1 MSRDFV
7 IFTDT
12 SADLPE
18 QYIRDNQLGLLSLSF
33 TIGGETYLCSDMKMT
48 EREFY
53 AKMRAGEAVTT
64 IQVNPDQ
71 AEQKFEQVLR
81 EDKDI
86 LYLAF
91 SSALSG
97 SCNSGAMAARELQ
110 QRYPQAKII
119 VVDTLCASLGEGL
132 LVHKAVQ
139 MKQQGLTLEEIARW
153 AEANK
158 LHVCHRF
165 TVDDLNHLH
174 RGGRVSKTTAVVGT
188 LLGIKPVLHVSNEGK
203 LVPTGKVRGRK
214 QSLISLVD
222 SMAKTMGS
230 YENDT
235 VFISHGDC
243 VEDANF
249 VADLIRERLKVR
261 NFLIHFVDP
270 TIGAHSGPGTVAL
283 FFMGEER

>member
-139 MKQQGLTLEEIARW
+139 MKQQGLTLEEIARS

>member
-18 QYIRDNQLGLLSLSF
+18 QYIQDNQLGLLSLSF
-33 TIGGETYLCSDMKMT
+33 TIGGETYLCSDMQMT

-53 AKMRAGEAVTT
+53 AKMRAGEMVTT

-71 AEQKFEQVLR
+71 AEQKFEQVLQQ
-81 EDKDI
+81 DKDI
-86 LYLAF
+86 LYIAF

-97 SCNSGAMAARELQ
+97 SCNSGAMAAKDLQ
-110 QRYPQAKII
+110 ERYPQAKII
-119 VVDTLCASLGEGL
+119 VIDSLCASLGEGL

-139 MKQQGLTLEEIARW
+139 MKQQGLALEEIARW
-153 AEANK
+153 VEANK
-158 LHVCHRF
+158 LHICHRF

-188 LLGIKPVLHVSNEGK
+188 LLGIKPVLHVNNEGK

-222 SMAKTMGS
+222 SMAKTVGN

-243 VEDANF
+243 QEDANF
-249 VADLIRERLKVR
+249 VADLIRERMKVR

>member
-97 SCNSGAMAARELQ
+97 SVNPIRSNS
-110 QRYPQAKII
+110 
-119 VVDTLCASLGEGL
+119 
-132 LVHKAVQ
+132 
-139 MKQQGLTLEEIARW
+139 
-153 AEANK
+153 
-158 LHVCHRF
+158 
-165 TVDDLNHLH
+165 
-174 RGGRVSKTTAVVGT
+174 
-188 LLGIKPVLHVSNEGK
+188 
-203 LVPTGKVRGRK
+203 
-214 QSLISLVD
+214 
-222 SMAKTMGS
+222 
-230 YENDT
+230 
-235 VFISHGDC
+235 
-243 VEDANF
+243 
-249 VADLIRERLKVR
+249 
-261 NFLIHFVDP
+261 
-270 TIGAHSGPGTVAL
+270 
-283 FFMGEER
+283 FFA

>member
-1 MSRDFV
+1 MSRDFI

-18 QYIRDNQLGLLSLSF
+18 SYIRDNQLGLLSLSF
-33 TIGGETYLCSDMKMT
+33 TIGGETFLCSDMKMT

-53 AKMRAGEAVTT
+53 AKMRAGETVTT

-71 AEQKFEQVLR
+71 AGQKFEQVLQ
-81 EDKDI
+81 EGKDI
-86 LYLAF
+86 LYIAF

-97 SCNSGAMAARELQ
+97 SCNSGAMAARELRE
-110 QRYPQAKII
+110 RYPQARI
-119 VVDTLCASLGEGL
+119 VVIDSLCASLGEGL

-139 MKQQGLTLEEIARW
+139 LKQQGLTLEEIARW
-153 AEANK
+153 TEANK
-158 LHVCHRF
+158 LHICHRF

-188 LLGIKPVLHVSNEGK
+188 LLGIKPVLHVNNEGK
-203 LVPTGKVRGRK
+203 LIPTGKVRGRK

-222 SMAKTMGS
+222 SMAKTVGS

-243 VEDANF
+243 LEDANF
-249 VADLIRERLKVR
+249 VADLVRERLKVR
-261 NFLIHFVDP
+261 NFLIHYVDP

>member
-270 TIGAHSGPGTVAL
+270 TIGAHSGPGTVA
-283 FFMGEER
+283 RCV